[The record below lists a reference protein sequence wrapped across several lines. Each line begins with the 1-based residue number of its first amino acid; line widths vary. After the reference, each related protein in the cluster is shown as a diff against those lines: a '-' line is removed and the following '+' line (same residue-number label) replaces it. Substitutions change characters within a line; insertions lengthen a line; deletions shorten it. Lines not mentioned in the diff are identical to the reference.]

1 MTQSPLSPGSS
12 AQGPSSPDP
21 SSRRR
26 FSVVAPDWGSD
37 HLTPEAVVALVDD
50 ELARRPHE
58 RALAHVADCPQ
69 CAAEVRAQRRARS
82 ALRSATCPS
91 LPSSL
96 LSSLCAIPQDTELP
110 PPPAGLAVTAD
121 GELVSVLRPAPDAPS
136 RAAATAPHG
145 RRPGRMRIGTGAAV
159 SGLALGALA
168 LGAVALPAAVG
179 PAAAPDERG
188 VFDGAVL
195 GGGQAARFALE
206 QGEAGPRL
214 LERTAHTPRTFLPDA
229 LR

>member
-1 MTQSPLSPGSS
+1 MTQSPLS
-12 AQGPSSPDP
+12 QGPTHDP
-21 SSRRR
+21 SPRRR
-26 FSVVAPDWGSD
+26 FSVVTPDWGSD
-37 HLTPEAVVALVDD
+37 HLTAEAVVALVDD

-121 GELVSVLRPAPDAPS
+121 GELVSVLRPAPEASD
-136 RAAATAPHG
+136 RAAAPADPAHG
-145 RRPGRMRIGTGAAV
+145 RRPGRMRFGTGAAV

-168 LGAVALPAAVG
+168 LGAAALPAALV
-179 PAAAPDERG
+179 PPAAPDERG

-195 GGGQAARFALE
+195 GGGQAARFALD
-206 QGEAGPRL
+206 QGDAGPRL
-214 LERTAHTPRTFLPDA
+214 LERTTRTPRTFLPDA